1 MLRESLFSLYRSWNL
16 LPNIT
21 VVSDGSWAADEF
33 AEVFAWWP
41 APIVTLTHNQI
52 SQAAFGAGLP
62 ELGEYARRSP
72 YGLKVAAIV
81 TLALEQPVL
90 FVDADILWFRDP
102 ASLLGDP
109 VSWGKPRALRES
121 NCYQHRRMAQQHCA
135 QVLEPPFVNSG
146 IVALHGELMARGL
159 LRALLR
165 EALND
170 PQNSSCEQTIVAAAV
185 KLRGELFPEKVSLVE
200 FSDIHRFRSR
210 NALHEGY
217 HSRHYVNWMRH
228 MLYRDAFKLRVERL

>member
-146 IVALHGELMARGL
+146 IVALRGELMARGL
-159 LRALLR
+159 LRALLQ

-210 NALHEGY
+210 NALQEGY

-228 MLYRDAFKLRVERL
+228 MLYRDAFKLRVQRL